1 LFIIIFLNKIGSFK
15 QSKRLFQTRLF
26 IGVKRQHEQQECITD
41 ATLDAAA
48 ARVARSHFA
57 AIYHSV
63 FHVRLSV

>member
-1 LFIIIFLNKIGSFK
+1 MRE
-15 QSKRLFQTRLF
+15 RLFQTNDFSQELNY
-26 IGVKRQHEQQECITD
+26 VRQHEQQECITG
-41 ATLDAAA
+41 ATLDAPA